1 MNIHF
6 VHPAQFMDAIK
17 RGCEIID
24 RPIKNRQVN
33 EARAIVGLPQANERL

>member
-17 RGCEIID
+17 RGREIFD
-24 RPIKNRQVN
+24 RLIKNRQVN
-33 EARAIVGLPQANERL
+33 EARSIVGLSQTNERL